1 MKTREEYITELLAA
15 YENGGRTAEMNL
27 KESSVAKTPAE
38 DSDESETYVQSD
50 ILKIRRDEA

>member
-15 YENGGRTAEMNL
+15 YENGGRTAETEFKARNYE
-27 KESSVAKTPAE
+27 KIAAE
-38 DSDESETYVQSD
+38 DSGESETYVQSD